1 MNLNFTLIGQTIT
14 FIVFVLFCMK
24 FIWPPLMRVLEERKR
39 NIADGLAAGERG
51 KLDLELAEKKSLEVL
66 KKAKQDAQEVIA
78 MAEKRA
84 SEIADQAKDQAR
96 AEAERIVDSARTDI
110 DQEVNRAKERLRAAV
125 SALAVAGA
133 EKILEQEVDAKA
145 HARLLDSL
153 VKQL

>member
-110 DQEVNRAKERLRAAV
+110 DQEVNRAKEQLRAAV
-125 SALAVAGA
+125 SALVVAGA
-133 EKILEQEVDAKA
+133 EKILEQEVDAEA

>member
-110 DQEVNRAKERLRAAV
+110 DQEVNRAKEQLRAAV

-133 EKILEQEVDAKA
+133 EKILEQEVDAEA

>member
-1 MNLNFTLIGQTIT
+1 
-14 FIVFVLFCMK
+14 
-24 FIWPPLMRVLEERKR
+24 MRVLEERKR

-110 DQEVNRAKERLRAAV
+110 DQEVNRAKEQLRAAV
-125 SALAVAGA
+125 SALVVAGA
-133 EKILEQEVDAKA
+133 EKILEQEVDAEA